1 MDYAMPGMNGE
12 ALAEALRQVRPSLPL
27 LLCTGLSDAITAE
40 RARVLGI
47 GAIVMKPWTYYDLN
61 LQIRQALAP
70 PI

>member
-12 ALAEALRQVRPSLPL
+12 ALAEALRQIRPNIPL
-27 LLCTGLSDAITAE
+27 ILCTGLSDAITAE

-47 GAIVMKPWTYYDLN
+47 GAMVMKPWTYYDLN